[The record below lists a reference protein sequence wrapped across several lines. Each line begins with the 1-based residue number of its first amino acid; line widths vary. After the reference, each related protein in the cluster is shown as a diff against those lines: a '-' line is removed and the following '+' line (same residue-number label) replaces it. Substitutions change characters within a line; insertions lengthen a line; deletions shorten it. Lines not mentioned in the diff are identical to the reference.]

1 MNIIDISKKIVDF
14 LFPNETW
21 TEPYKNVFVAGSRQ
35 PKSSEQKKV
44 FSKEYDMA
52 KIASDKGH
60 IIFLL
65 PEFPVKKNPD
75 ALFDTEFTEFKNIT
89 GGENAI
95 SHRFREALHQGQ
107 NVYLKIDSSI
117 TVKRIKQILSGVLKE
132 KTNAGKVYCY
142 VSRLDVL
149 YSWNMQDLKQNK
161 APDGALSLPQAEIN
175 QNSDTHNLTC
185 KNTDVNNKNEAEK

>member
-1 MNIIDISKKIVDF
+1 MNIIDISKEIVDS
-14 LFPNETW
+14 LFPNEIW
-21 TEPYKNVFVAGSRQ
+21 TEPYKNVFVASSRK
-35 PKSSEQKKV
+35 PNNSEQKKV

-52 KIASDKGH
+52 KIAADKGH

-65 PEFPVKKNPD
+65 PELPVKKNPD
-75 ALFDTEFTEFKNIT
+75 ALFDAEFTEFKNIT

-132 KTNAGKVYCY
+132 KDNSGKVYCY
-142 VSRLDVL
+142 VARLEFL
-149 YSWNMQDLKQNK
+149 YTWNMQDLKQNK
-161 APDGALSLPQAEIN
+161 APEGALSLPQAEIN
-175 QNSDTHNLTC
+175 QNSDIHNISSR
-185 KNTDVNNKNEAEK
+185 NADVNEKKWS